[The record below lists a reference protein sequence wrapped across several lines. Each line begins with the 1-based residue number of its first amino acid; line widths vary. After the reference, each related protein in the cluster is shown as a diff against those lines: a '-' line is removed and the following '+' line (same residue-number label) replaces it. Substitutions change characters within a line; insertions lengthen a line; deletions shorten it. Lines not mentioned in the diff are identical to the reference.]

1 MQDRYD
7 LDECDLMG
15 RRLAGLDN
23 PVDKPASVKRKVVVK
38 TEFVLS
44 H

>member
-1 MQDRYD
+1 V
-7 LDECDLMG
+7 
-15 RRLAGLDN
+15 LDN

>member
-1 MQDRYD
+1 
-7 LDECDLMG
+7 MG

-23 PVDKPASVKRKVVVK
+23 PVDKPTSVKRKVVVK
-38 TEFVLS
+38 TEFVQS

>member
-7 LDECDLMG
+7 LDECDIMG

-38 TEFVLS
+38 TEFVQS